1 MERHTEFPRTGAI
14 AWHLIPD
21 CKGLVSMLGSWELGE
36 TDVMQR
42 CLTIVSL
49 KPEKF

>member
-42 CLTIVSL
+42 CLIIVSL
-49 KPEKF
+49 KPEKS

>member
-42 CLTIVSL
+42 CLIIEKL
-49 KPEKF
+49 KDDKT